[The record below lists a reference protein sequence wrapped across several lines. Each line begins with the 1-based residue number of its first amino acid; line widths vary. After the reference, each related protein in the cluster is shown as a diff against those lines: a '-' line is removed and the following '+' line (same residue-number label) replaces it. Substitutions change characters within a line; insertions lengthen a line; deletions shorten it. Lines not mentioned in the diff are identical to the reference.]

1 MAEPIRPVATPNVP
15 AEVQLTRD
23 DLGSPRFTPR
33 ELRMIKEAFGH
44 SFWEVMQ
51 DDESDDKFVM
61 LAWLKLRREGYTFDV
76 ADLDDTVIQVS
87 AGEQTPVDPTSGDTS
102 RDSPPSAATGE

>member
-1 MAEPIRPVATPNVP
+1 MAEPIREISAPTIPD
-15 AEVQLTRD
+15 EVVLNRD

-51 DDESDDKFVM
+51 DDSDDKFVM
-61 LAWLKLRREGYTFDV
+61 LAWLKLRREGHDLDV
-76 ADLDDTVIQVS
+76 AGLDDTVIQIS
-87 AGEQTPVDPTSGDTS
+87 AAEQTPVDPTSGDTS